1 MVIHLL
7 VGALVEGDG
16 IGNSVLAQY
25 QMLGDLGYNCD
36 IFVLYADDKLKSIT
50 RPITSLKADK
60 DDLIIDHVG
69 GYSFY
74 ARCVYKQPCRKVLCY
89 HNITPPELVE
99 GSMKNLCRKGLDQ
112 ISKISG
118 MYDFICGD
126 SAFNLECLRELGEQ
140 RRGDV
145 LPIPVKFPYKMIE
158 KKYIPG
164 KTLEFIFVGRMVQ
177 NKRIED
183 IVDVFVSYHN
193 NFNKNSRLTLV
204 GNTEVDR
211 NYTELI
217 NQRIQN
223 SNCSDSISLT
233 GKVSDNELQQIF
245 KRADMYLCMSE
256 HEGFC
261 IPLIEAMYNGLIVF
275 AYDSATISDT
285 LGGSGILLKTKEPD
299 EVSEIINTTLQ
310 DENHVND
317 IIGKEIVRAQSFSI
331 DNVEKELA
339 DLIAKWSSAEYKKRN
354 DLLTSRPG
362 LNLRLVIMMFMPGL
376 MPFLRKVKHAI
387 VNK

>member
-1 MVIHLL
+1 
-7 VGALVEGDG
+7 
-16 IGNSVLAQY
+16 
-25 QMLGDLGYNCD
+25 
-36 IFVLYADDKLKSIT
+36 
-50 RPITSLKADK
+50 
-60 DDLIIDHVG
+60 
-69 GYSFY
+69 
-74 ARCVYKQPCRKVLCY
+74 
-89 HNITPPELVE
+89 
-99 GSMKNLCRKGLDQ
+99 
-112 ISKISG
+112 